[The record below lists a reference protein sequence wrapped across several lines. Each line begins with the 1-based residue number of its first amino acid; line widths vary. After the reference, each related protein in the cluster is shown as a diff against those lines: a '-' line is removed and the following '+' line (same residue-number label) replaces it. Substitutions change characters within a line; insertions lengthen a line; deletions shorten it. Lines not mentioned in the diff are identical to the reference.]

1 MFFSK
6 IKPLLSKQRV
16 LALFGLTLLIVCC
29 RITSASAQTVTQGY
43 GADSVLQRGM
53 IVRLDK
59 NDTTK
64 VVLAK
69 ADEAEY
75 IHGVVVNANDAP
87 VTLSSDGQKVFVASV
102 GRYDVLVS
110 NQSGPIKNGDY
121 ITISSLDGIGMKAG
135 QTQSTIVGKALA
147 DFDGSSGVI
156 SNTAAKTDNGKTQ
169 NVAIGRIAVDIG
181 VGHNPLQKSESNVP
195 EVLRK
200 ATTSIANKPV
210 SAARAYLSIVVFIAT
225 AAIAA
230 SILYAG
236 IRSSIVAIGR
246 NPLSRRSIS
255 KGLIQVILTSVII
268 FISGL
273 FGVYLLLKL

>member
-6 IKPLLSKQRV
+6 IKPLVSQQRV
-16 LALFGLTLLIVCC
+16 LALFGLALLIVCC
-29 RITSASAQTVTQGY
+29 RMAGASAQTVTQGY
-43 GADSVLQRGM
+43 GADSLLQRGM

-64 VVLAK
+64 VIPAK

-87 VTLSSDGQKVFVASV
+87 VTISSDGQKVFVATV

-110 NQSGPIKNGDY
+110 NQSGSIKSGDY

-135 QTQSTIVGKALA
+135 QTQSTIAGKALA
-147 DFDGSSGVI
+147 DFDGSSGAI
-156 SNTAAKTDNGKTQ
+156 STTAAKTNNGKTQ

-181 VGHNPLQKSESNVP
+181 VGHNPLQKSESDVP
-195 EVLRK
+195 QVLRK
-200 ATTSIANKPV
+200 ATESIANKPV
-210 SAARAYLSIVVFIAT
+210 TAARAYLSIIIIMVT
-225 AAIAA
+225 AVITV
-230 SILYAG
+230 SVLYAG

-246 NPLSRRSIS
+246 NPLSRKSIS
-255 KGLIQVILTSVII
+255 RGLAQVILTSMII